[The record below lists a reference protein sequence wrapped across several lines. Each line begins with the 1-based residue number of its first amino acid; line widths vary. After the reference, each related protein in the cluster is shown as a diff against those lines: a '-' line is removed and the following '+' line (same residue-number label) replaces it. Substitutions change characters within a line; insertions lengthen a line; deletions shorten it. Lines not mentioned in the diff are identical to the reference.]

1 MILKE
6 RYEQDLRLVSSLQ
19 GWVVFA
25 AAVVALVLLPVLLP
39 AYAYLVALF
48 MVYALVA
55 VGLNLLVGFTGQISL
70 GHAGFFAVGAYTL
83 GFLVTSLQWP
93 FLLALVVAA
102 LVSAL
107 IGYVVGIPALKLEG
121 PYLAIATSGF
131 GLAVQQFVANTPYFG
146 GHSGLLVEKPVL
158 FGISLARDRDYYF
171 VVLAV
176 AALFVYAAFNLARSH
191 VGRAFVAVRDA
202 ELAAQTSGV
211 DVRAY
216 KTLAFALSA
225 MYAGVAGALFAP
237 LLGIIAP
244 ESFGLGLSI
253 QFLSMIVIGGIG
265 TVAGGMLG
273 AGLVALLQDQLAQV
287 GNLAALLYG
296 LVVLLVMVI
305 EPLGLYGRW
314 LKIKAYWKGWPF

>member
-1 MILKE
+1 LILKE
-6 RYEQDLRLVSSLQ
+6 RYEQDLRLISSLQ

-25 AAVVALVLLPVLLP
+25 IVILALVLLPILAP
-39 AYAYLVALF
+39 AYAYLAALF

-55 VGLNLLVGFTGQISL
+55 IGLNLLVGFTGQISL
-70 GHAGFFAVGAYTL
+70 GHAGFFATGAYTL
-83 GFLVTSLQWP
+83 GFLITLKVP
-93 FLLALVVAA
+93 FLLALIAAA

-107 IGYVVGIPALKLEG
+107 LGYLVGIPALKLEG

-131 GLAVQQFVANTPYFG
+131 GLAMQQIVANTPAFG
-146 GHSGLLVEKPVL
+146 GHSGLILEKPVIL
-158 FGISLARDRDYYF
+158 GINFARDRDYYYI
-171 VVLAV
+171 VLIV
-176 AALFVYAAFNLARSH
+176 ALALVFAAFNLARSH
-191 VGRAFVAVRDA
+191 IGRAFVAVRDA

-211 DVRAY
+211 NLRAF

-244 ESFGLGLSI
+244 ESFGLALSV

-265 TVAGGMLG
+265 TVAGAILG
-273 AGLVALLQDQLAQV
+273 AGLVALLQDWLSQV
-287 GNLAALLYG
+287 GSLAALLYG
-296 LVVLLVMVI
+296 LVVLLVMVL

-314 LKIKAYWKGWPF
+314 LKVKAYWKGWPF